1 MSSRDDL
8 PRAIPSM
15 WRALV
20 RGYRAE
26 PRLMP
31 VAFGFSLL
39 AAALAR
45 RMRLMAKR
53 CGSNDFSPTE
63 VLQHHRGLA
72 PARRSDWQFRPAGRG
87 SCG

>member
-15 WRALV
+15 WRALM

-26 PRLMP
+26 PRLLP

-39 AAALAR
+39 AALPDALLA
-45 RMRLMAKR
+45 LWLKFLAD
-53 CGSNDFSPTE
+53 G

-72 PARRSDWQFRPAGRG
+72 LGAAVGLARFGQRRPGF
-87 SCG
+87 CG